1 MNWFYTYR
9 ARIDCQ
15 DPKVIMCDEKAQEVY
30 FYIERKGKP
39 CSLILLCQQ
48 VSYYVKDL
56 LDIGAMPIPLRI
68 RKIDM

>member
-1 MNWFYTYR
+1 
-9 ARIDCQ
+9 
-15 DPKVIMCDEKAQEVY
+15 MCDEKAQEVY